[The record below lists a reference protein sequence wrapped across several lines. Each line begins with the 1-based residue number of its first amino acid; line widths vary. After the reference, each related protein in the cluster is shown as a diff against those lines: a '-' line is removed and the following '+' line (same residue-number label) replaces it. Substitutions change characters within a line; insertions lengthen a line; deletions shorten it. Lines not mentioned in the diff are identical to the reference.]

1 MSEAL
6 TIEVS
11 AVAEEAALEAAA
23 VAVHD
28 FASGGA
34 WEVNGD
40 RWFHAASTIK
50 VAVLV
55 GLATAV
61 AEGRFQLASR
71 LAVRNR
77 FLSAADGLPFR
88 IAAARDANAEVHRY
102 IGRSMRLDQLAS
114 HM

>member
-1 MSEAL
+1 MPDPF
-6 TIEVS
+6 
-11 AVAEEAALEAAA
+11 AEELAVVARDAHLAAAA

-28 FASGGA
+28 FGSGTD
-34 WEVNGD
+34 WDVDGD

-50 VAVLV
+50 VAVLMAV
-55 GLATAV
+55 AAAV

-102 IGRSMRLDQLAS
+102 IGRSMRLDE
-114 HM
+114 